1 MKFMFPNLRA
11 EMARKRITNQE
22 IAKKCLG
29 VRLSTVSSK
38 MHGKSDF
45 TFREAIAIK
54 KYLGVDTPLEELFY
68 KEDQVTEVC

>member
-1 MKFMFPNLRA
+1 MFPNLRA
-11 EMARKRITNQE
+11 EMARKRITGKD
-22 IAKKCLG
+22 IAKNCLG
-29 VRLSTVSSK
+29 VRLSTLSAK

-54 KYLGVDTPLEELFY
+54 QYLGVDTPLEELFC